1 MLDQRLVETFS
12 RVLDV
17 DPSTVSGDTSPASL
31 SKWDSVAHINLIFEL
46 EDAFEIRFAS
56 HEIPSLNT
64 VARLQAAIDSY
75 RNGAGAR

>member
-1 MLDQRLVETFS
+1 MLDPRLVETFS

-17 DPSTVSGDTSPASL
+17 DPSAVNGDTSPASL
-31 SKWDSVAHINLIFEL
+31 PKWDSVAHINLIFEL

-64 VARLQAAIDSY
+64 VARLQAAIDGHRSAS
-75 RNGAGAR
+75 GEL

>member
-1 MLDQRLVETFS
+1 MLDPRLVETFS

-17 DPSTVSGDTSPASL
+17 DPSAVNDDTSPASL
-31 SKWDSVAHINLIFEL
+31 PKWDSVAHINLIFEL

-64 VARLQAAIDSY
+64 VARLQAAIDGY
-75 RNGAGAR
+75 RSAAGER